1 VSPAPPSS
9 RARLILGR
17 FPRHL
22 ELEGPGKA
30 MGSVTT
36 ALANPLD
43 VQTVQAG
50 DVRRSHRL
58 ADARTEIDLVRLGGL
73 HGLTVN
79 SLAVL
84 RERWAAA
91 ADAGAGPT
99 DPDRAYQAWLDLV
112 RATLGDLVEV
122 HTVGNGTPAGL
133 LSATAAYLGMT
144 VTRVAHSTDRWW
156 HLATCAD
163 RIPLPGGA
171 VADEALIAL
180 EENPFRL
187 RDIKPVPRR
196 HGERFRVLRSGFEAA
211 PVSVIVRGV
220 EDRCLRPMVVD
231 IDRGEGL
238 TAEVT
243 VPAGADL
250 RFERDGRVTLSA
262 SSVAGRAWRFRG
274 AVFADTDM
282 AHAKDFVWADA
293 AATDPPTS
301 DPSSDRVGR
310 FAVTEPVADA
320 FDPSP
325 SLPHLEPLVAPLVLA
340 PGESRWAVFVGA
352 ATYSGRRDPE
362 NPGDGNPGDDAGPGP
377 GSSGAVTAAPRS
389 LAGFFDETV
398 FAPDP
403 AGGPA
408 FEIGF
413 EWDERE
419 PFAVRVWLPLALADL
434 DGPDETPVRE
444 RTRGLL
450 DRHRAAG
457 VHVRVD
463 YADPRWIL
471 GAGSLRDLETD
482 EALGVVVSGTSTWQ
496 DGTDQPPPSP

>member
-1 VSPAPPSS
+1 MTAAPPSS
-9 RARLILGR
+9 RAGLILGR

-22 ELEGPGKA
+22 ELESPGKA
-30 MGSVTT
+30 TAAVTT
-36 ALANPLD
+36 VLANPLD

-79 SLAVL
+79 SLALV

-91 ADAGAGPT
+91 ADEGAIPA
-99 DPDRAYQAWLDLV
+99 DPAAAYQAWLDLV
-112 RATLGDLVEV
+112 RTTLRDLIEV

-133 LSATAAYLGMT
+133 LAATAAYLGMA
-144 VTRVAHSTDRWW
+144 VTDVAHSADRWW

-163 RIPLPGGA
+163 RIPAADGA
-171 VADEALIAL
+171 GSPDEVLVAL

-187 RDIKPVPRR
+187 RDINPVPRT
-196 HGERFRVLRSGFEAA
+196 HGERFRILRSGFEAA

-231 IDRGEGL
+231 IDKGEGL
-238 TAEVT
+238 VAEVT
-243 VPAGADL
+243 VPAGEDL

-262 SSVAGRAWRFRG
+262 SSVAGKAWRFRG
-274 AVFADTDM
+274 AVFADDAM
-282 AHAKDFVWADA
+282 AHTKDFVWADEG
-293 AATDPPTS
+293 ATG
-301 DPSSDRVGR
+301 DRSAT
-310 FAVTEPVADA
+310 FAVTEPIADA
-320 FDPSP
+320 FDPTP
-325 SLPHLEPLVAPLVLA
+325 SLPHAEPLVAPLVLA
-340 PGESRWAVFVGA
+340 AGESRWAAFVGA
-352 ATYSGRRDPE
+352 ATYWGRSGDE
-362 NPGDGNPGDDAGPGP
+362 DAAGDVAP
-377 GSSGAVTAAPRS
+377 APRS
-389 LAGFFDETV
+389 RAGFFDETV

-403 AGGPA
+403 ADGGAHA

-419 PFAVRVWLPLALADL
+419 PFAVRVWLPLTLADL

-457 VHVRVD
+457 VHVRVE

-471 GAGSLRDLETD
+471 GAGHLRELETD

-496 DGTDQPPPSP
+496 DGTAQPPPSP